1 MFSHHLWTNSLIL
14 QLSRAIY
21 RFELFV
27 QRKKKWRQNDNF
39 NLHFDISDAT
49 NMIND
54 SFTQGNELSFSWK
67 IVEFS
72 QMKIY
77 VIWNHIS
84 FGNKK
89 KRNLS
94 CWISSKNIKCARK
107 YPALV
112 KLISSQ
118 MCTWHVESHMAP
130 AIRYT
135 HQWYISLYYMW
146 TYSALANGFDW
157 IVRIGPHEVDG
168 GDRLLIIAHK
178 CPKIEPALS

>member
-1 MFSHHLWTNSLIL
+1 
-14 QLSRAIY
+14 
-21 RFELFV
+21 
-27 QRKKKWRQNDNF
+27 
-39 NLHFDISDAT
+39 
-49 NMIND
+49 MIND

-168 GDRLLIIAHK
+168 GDRLLIIALQVPKDRARVIIITHK
-178 CPKIEPALS
+178 QSIFYEIYCSHHWWTGIIIIEAISTNPNFIQ